1 MKVVCISDTHN
12 MLRHM
17 TIPDGDVLLHA
28 GDFSMQ
34 GRVAEI
40 NEFNDQ
46 IGRLPHKHKIVIAGN
61 HDIGLETDAEQSKA
75 LLTNATY
82 LEDSGVEIEGV
93 KFWGSPWQPQF
104 FDWAFNLERGKQ
116 LREKWE
122 KIPEDT
128 DVLVTHGPP
137 RMILDLAPREGSLP
151 DENVG
156 CDDLR
161 REVLDRIKP
170 KYHVFGHIHEGHGW
184 KEVDGIRFINA
195 SILDGRYRIRNKP
208 IIFEIEKD

>member
-12 MLRHM
+12 LLRHM
-17 TIPDGDVLLHA
+17 SIPDGDVLVHA
-28 GDFSMQ
+28 GDFTMQ
-34 GRVAEI
+34 GRAAEI
-40 NEFNDQ
+40 NEFNEQ
-46 IGRLPHKHKIVIAGN
+46 LARLPHKHKVVIAGN
-61 HDIGLETDAEQSKA
+61 HDIGFETHSEDARA

-104 FDWAFNLERGKQ
+104 FDWAFNLERGKE
-116 LREKWE
+116 LREKWQ

-128 DVLVTHGPP
+128 DVLITHGPP
-137 RMILDLAPREGSLP
+137 RQILDMAHRQGTLASAHT
-151 DENVG
+151 G

-161 REVLDRIKP
+161 DEVLNRVKP
-170 KYHVFGHIHEGHGW
+170 KYHVFGHIHEAYGW
-184 KEVDGIRFINA
+184 RDIDGIKFINA
-195 SILDGRYRIRNKP
+195 SILNERYGIQNKP